1 MNFKYIPLMF
11 LAAAF
16 FMTGCSSGK
25 NNAMDTADNAKYYD
39 NTGNGMNDDAPTDE
53 MYGADGINGV
63 NGVNGINTQGMNGVN
78 GINDM
83 TGTNGMSDIGME
95 NNAHGTGIMN
105 GTDEMYTDGGMG
117 SYSKTQSIY

>member
-39 NTGNGMNDDAPTDE
+39 NTGNGMNDAPTDE

-105 GTDEMYTDGGMG
+105 GTDGMYTDGGMG